1 MNEKELY
8 IKLAR
13 LLVAFSQD
21 SRVFLMNTRELL
33 LGLALALEKMA
44 KGELNVWVKV

>member
-8 IKLAR
+8 IKLAK
-13 LLVAFSQD
+13 LLVVFSQD

-44 KGELNVWVKV
+44 KGELELI

>member
-1 MNEKELY
+1 MNEQEIY
-8 IKLAR
+8 MKLAK
-13 LLVAFSQD
+13 LLVGFSQD

-44 KGELNVWVKV
+44 KGELKL

>member
-1 MNEKELY
+1 MSEKEIYLK
-8 IKLAR
+8 IAK

-44 KGELNVWVKV
+44 KGEIKL

>member
-1 MNEKELY
+1 MNEQEIYFK
-8 IKLAR
+8 IAK

-44 KGELNVWVKV
+44 KGELNI

>member
-1 MNEKELY
+1 MNEQEVYLK
-8 IKLAR
+8 IAR

-44 KGELNVWVKV
+44 KGELKL